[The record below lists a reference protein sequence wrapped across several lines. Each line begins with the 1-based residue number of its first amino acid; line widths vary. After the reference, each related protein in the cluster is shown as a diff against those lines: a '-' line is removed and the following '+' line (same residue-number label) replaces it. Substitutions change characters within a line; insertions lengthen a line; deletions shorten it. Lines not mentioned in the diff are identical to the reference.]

1 MAGWWNTLGLRGLLE
16 RHGPALRAVWPAL
29 RDGRPLPPPRPVEAG
44 SLAALSA
51 AAVKAAAGGEDAPE
65 LSAAL
70 LAAAVLHRA
79 ERATVPPA
87 MRPLVD
93 PSAEVDAAAALAAG
107 SLAAGLAARARAAAT
122 PDWLRPWCL
131 DAALLCGTRALN
143 GPPPNPS
150 AHGIVHD
157 LLAHLAEQRFAR
169 DADPADE
176 EAAIRHARAAHRA
189 AAPDTAPARAAHL
202 ARLLSERAARLRD
215 SSLAEDAPALARS
228 ALAALDPASRAW
240 LGQAANTLGI
250 LLQATAQER
259 KDVTLLDETLELMRR
274 MRGHPHH
281 HLVDDT
287 MRRSY
292 AGVLAQRFARGR
304 DPEILDQAIEAYATL
319 YRAEPA
325 RYAADLGRHHQYRY
339 QLRGDPAD
347 RRLALRLMAEG
358 LSGDRPR
365 AEAVTSYAAAAMH
378 EYREHGDPEVL
389 TRALATV
396 TRLTAPGAP
405 HADHSR
411 TLSTLADLL
420 LAQSELDRGSGLD
433 RAEAAARRA
442 LEVAGTP
449 ADRAGALARLAE
461 VLVNRYRDTLDLAL
475 LDEAVAAGREGF
487 AVLPPE
493 ADMPAQ
499 LPAGLIMA
507 LIERYT
513 RVRHLASLREAV
525 TAARQLADATPEF
538 GAEYPVILGTLVS
551 LLVEY
556 ARETD
561 TPAELDHA
569 QELVERALAGTTP
582 GHQWRAR
589 LQNALG
595 GVLLARARRPGAPP
609 EAADTAVRHFE
620 AALRDD
626 PRDDPQHSAAALRA
640 NHAHALWE
648 RHRHRGDRADL
659 DRAVEAAR
667 TALRRLPPEAP
678 GRGGALV
685 ALSRALSEIARVD
698 GGHDA
703 VRDEE
708 LAVNAEL
715 AADPAQSALVRTSA
729 ALELATVARETGDT
743 ERSLAAARSAIET
756 LPLLAWRGVDRADQE
771 EMLGRVAAAGSF
783 AGLIALA
790 AGRPAE
796 ALELLEAGRGVLAA
810 QALELRTE
818 TEELA
823 AAAPELAA
831 RLDTLRKAL
840 DQAAGE
846 GASGEEGDRRH
857 RLAREWQETLEAIR
871 ARDGFRDF
879 LRPPRAEQLLA
890 AGAEG
895 PVAVITGGPDPGGHA
910 LLLTGPHAADLR
922 VCDLPEYSDTEAR
935 ERAGTLLAAA
945 AAAAR
950 SGLARAFAEQAVA
963 DVLDWLWRTV
973 AAPVLDA
980 LGITGPPPPG
990 EPPPRLWWCPAG
1002 ALSFLPLHAAGEVP
1016 DRVVSSSTPSVTAL
1030 LRARARRAP
1039 AADARPLI
1047 VAVPELDG
1055 LAPLP
1060 GALREAGLAHA
1071 AMGGTLLSGDAARPE
1086 SIRRALTAHSWAHFA
1101 CHGVQDPER
1110 PSEGRLL
1117 LPGGALSVLDVSR
1130 LDLPGAEFAYLSAC
1144 ETAVGGTRLPDEAL
1158 HLAASLQ
1165 LAGFSQVIGTLW
1177 RVDDES
1183 SAEIA
1188 RGVYE
1193 TLAADRAHG
1202 PSPDRASGTPVPAPT
1217 EALVASGPATPHTG
1231 RARVAG
1237 GPDGAGPGGAGPGGA
1252 GPGGAG
1258 PGRTGPGSA
1267 ATGSASPGATGPGA
1281 ADPGGAGSGAADPG
1295 ATGPGDTRPGG
1306 AGSADTAD
1314 TDLGGAGPGAT
1325 GPGGP
1330 DPDGAGADEVGPRG
1344 AGPSGAVPSGT
1355 VPAPRPASG
1364 APPAALAL
1372 HLATRR
1378 LRERWPERPLSWAAH
1393 VHSGA

>member
-1 MAGWWNTLGLRGLLE
+1 MAGWWNTRGLRGLLE
-16 RHGPALRAVWPAL
+16 RHEPALRGVWPAL
-29 RDGRPLPPPRPVEAG
+29 RDGRDLPPPPPADAG
-44 SLAALSA
+44 PLAALSA
-51 AAVKAAAGGEDAPE
+51 AAVQAAAGGGEDAPE

-70 LAAAVLHRA
+70 LASAVLHRA
-79 ERATVPPA
+79 ERVTVPPA
-87 MRPLVD
+87 LRPFVD
-93 PSAEVDAAAALAAG
+93 PSAEVDAATARTAG

-122 PDWLRPWCL
+122 PDWLRPCCL
-131 DAALLCGTRALN
+131 DAALVCATRALS
-143 GPPPNPS
+143 GPPPDPS
-150 AHGIVHD
+150 AHGTVHD
-157 LLAHLAEQRFAR
+157 LLAHLAKQRFAR

-176 EAAIRHARAAHRA
+176 EAAIRHARAAHQA
-189 AAPDTAPARAAHL
+189 AAPDTAPVRAGHL
-202 ARLLSERAARLRD
+202 SRLLSDRAARLRD
-215 SSLAEDAPALARS
+215 SSLAGDAPALARS

-259 KDVTLLDETLELMRR
+259 EDVTLLDEALDLMRR

-281 HLVDDT
+281 HLVDDAL
-287 MRRSY
+287 RRSC
-292 AGVLAQRFARGR
+292 AGVLAQRFARSR
-304 DPEILDQAIEAYATL
+304 DPETLDRTIEAYATL

-325 RYAADLGRHHQYRY
+325 QYAADLGRHHQYRH

-378 EYREHGDPEVL
+378 EYREHGDPAVL
-389 TRALATV
+389 TQALATV

-405 HADHSR
+405 HTDDSR
-411 TLSTLADLL
+411 VLSTLADLL
-420 LAQSELDRGSGLD
+420 LAHSEVDRGGGLD
-433 RAEAAARRA
+433 RAEATARRA
-442 LEVAGTP
+442 LETAHAP

-461 VLVNRYRDTLDLAL
+461 ILANRYRHTLDLAL

-487 AVLPPE
+487 AVLPPDAE
-493 ADMPAQ
+493 VPAQ
-499 LPAGLIMA
+499 LPAGLVMA

-525 TAARQLADATPEF
+525 VAARQLADATPEF

-551 LLVEY
+551 LLVAH

-561 TPAELDHA
+561 TPAELDTA
-569 QELVERALAGTTP
+569 QELAERALAGTPP
-582 GHQWRAR
+582 GHRWRAR

-620 AALRDD
+620 AALRED
-626 PRDDPQHSAAALRA
+626 PRDDPQHSAASLHTH
-640 NHAHALWE
+640 HAHALWE
-648 RHRHRGDRADL
+648 RHRHHGDRADL

-667 TALRRLPPEAP
+667 TALRRLPPGEP
-678 GRGGALV
+678 GRGGALI
-685 ALSRALSEIARVD
+685 ALSRVLGEIARVD

-729 ALELATVARETGDT
+729 ALETATVARESGDT
-743 ERSLAAARSAIET
+743 ERSLAAARSAVET

-771 EMLGRVAAAGSF
+771 EMLGRVAAAGSL
-783 AGLIALA
+783 AGLVALA

-796 ALELLEAGRGVLAA
+796 ALELLEAGRGVLAF

-823 AAAPELAA
+823 AAEPELAA

-840 DQAAGE
+840 DQAAGD
-846 GASGEEGDRRH
+846 GVSGEEADRRH

-879 LRPPRAEQLLA
+879 LRPPRAGQLLA

-895 PVAVITGGPDPGGHA
+895 PVVVITGGPDPGGHA
-910 LLLTGPHAADLR
+910 LLLTGTHPADLK
-922 VCDLPEYSDTEAR
+922 VCPLPAYSDTEAG
-935 ERAGTLLAAA
+935 ERAETLLAAA

-990 EPPPRLWWCPAG
+990 ESPPRLWWCPAG

-1016 DRVVSSSTPSVTAL
+1016 DRVVSSYTPSVTAL
-1030 LRARARRAP
+1030 LRARARRLP
-1039 AADARPLI
+1039 AADTRPLI

-1060 GALREAGLAHA
+1060 GALREAGVAHA
-1071 AMGGTLLSGDAARPE
+1071 AMGGTLLSGEEARPE
-1086 SIRRALTAHSWAHFA
+1086 AVRAALTAHSWAHFA
-1101 CHGVQDPER
+1101 CHGVQDPEH

-1117 LPGGALSVLDVSR
+1117 LPGGELSVLDVSR

-1144 ETAVGGTRLPDEAL
+1144 ETAVGGTSLPDEAL

-1165 LAGFSQVIGTLW
+1165 LAGFSQVVGTLW

-1188 RGVYE
+1188 REVYE
-1193 TLAADRAHG
+1193 TLAAARAHG
-1202 PSPDRASGTPVPAPT
+1202 PSPARASGTACPPAR
-1217 EALVASGPATPHTG
+1217 S
-1231 RARVAG
+1231 
-1237 GPDGAGPGGAGPGGA
+1237 
-1252 GPGGAG
+1252 
-1258 PGRTGPGSA
+1258 PGSA
-1267 ATGSASPGATGPGA
+1267 PPEAPALASAAVPPTDRA
-1281 ADPGGAGSGAADPG
+1281 GG
-1295 ATGPGDTRPGG
+1295 TGPGDPDRGG
-1306 AGSADTAD
+1306 ADSAGASGTGPDGTGLDGAD
-1314 TDLGGAGPGAT
+1314 PAGAGPDST
-1325 GPGGP
+1325 S
-1330 DPDGAGADEVGPRG
+1330 PDGESPNPTAP
-1344 AGPSGAVPSGT
+1344 T
-1355 VPAPRPASG
+1355 PRPASG
-1364 APPAALAL
+1364 VPPAALAL
-1372 HLATRR
+1372 HRATRR
-1378 LRERWPERPLSWAAH
+1378 LRERCPDRPLSWAAH